1 MRETKKIIEIARR
14 KLEIDKKRNWS
25 AGSKTYFDELRKE
38 IQEAEEE
45 NKQNNNVKLE
55 DELGDIFWDYA
66 NLLVNLEE
74 EGKIN
79 LERVFERSQKKYDE
93 RVSGI
98 ENNKSWDEIKKKQK
112 YEIQKEI
119 LKQNK

>member
-1 MRETKKIIEIARR
+1 MNETNKIIEIARR
-14 KLEIDKKRNWS
+14 KLEIDKKREWS
-25 AGSKTYFDELRKE
+25 SGSKTYFEELRKE

-79 LERVFERSQKKYDE
+79 LQRVFERAHKKYDE